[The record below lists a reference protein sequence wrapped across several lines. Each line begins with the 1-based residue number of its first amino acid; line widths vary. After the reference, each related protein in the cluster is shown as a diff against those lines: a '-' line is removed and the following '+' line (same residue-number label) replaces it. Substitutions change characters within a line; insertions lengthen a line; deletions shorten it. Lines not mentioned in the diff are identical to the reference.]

1 MEDYTWMKDTWM
13 KNPWMKDPWMKE
25 NWMKDSRLNESW
37 MKDSRLKESWMKDSW
52 MKDQWNNPLGKLAL
66 LMAKNNKT
74 VAMHDMRKEKKM
86 YKYHMA
92 LELAENNVIIAKQIL
107 DLNTTAKARNLG
119 MTTTAYLQQ
128 KQRYKKEKEALL
140 KKLHRQDKQFEIER
154 KRLFSKHDNIKHPN
168 IKHHNIKYNNIK
180 YNNIKYN
187 NIKYNKTGGKLSKKN
202 TNSQNK
208 Y

>member
-13 KNPWMKDPWMKE
+13 KDPWMK
-25 NWMKDSRLNESW
+25 NPW
-37 MKDSRLKESWMKDSW
+37 MKDSRLKDSWTKDSW
-52 MKDQWNNPLGKLAL
+52 TYNDIWNNPLGKLAL

-154 KRLFSKHDNIKHPN
+154 KRLFSKHDK
-168 IKHHNIKYNNIK
+168 IKHHNIKH
-180 YNNIKYN
+180 N
-187 NIKYNKTGGKLSKKN
+187 NIKYNKTGGKLLKKY

-208 Y
+208 QQQ